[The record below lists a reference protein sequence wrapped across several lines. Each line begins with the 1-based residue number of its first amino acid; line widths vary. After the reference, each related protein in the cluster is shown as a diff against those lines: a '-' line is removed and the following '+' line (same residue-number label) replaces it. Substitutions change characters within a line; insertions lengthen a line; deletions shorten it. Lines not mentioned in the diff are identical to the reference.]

1 MNRLTPLLVLTVLA
15 LTFTGN
21 GVVTLCGLLSLL
33 GSEPHY
39 HEESLGN
46 TFCFDSGGHAHHHE
60 GQPVPCSDYC
70 MIDLPE
76 ATLFKVQQNKHIPF
90 FSILPSR
97 GMVDRQIAFRA
108 STTGYLLGQLTYHTQ
123 AKDSSPPF
131 TGRFLL

>member
-1 MNRLTPLLVLTVLA
+1 MIRLTPISLLTVLA
-15 LTFTGN
+15 LIPMGN
-21 GVVTLCGLLSLL
+21 GIVTFCGLLSLL
-33 GSEPHY
+33 GSEPHH
-39 HEESLGN
+39 HEESLGKSL
-46 TFCFDSGGHAHHHE
+46 CLEDEGYAHQNE
-60 GQPVPCSDYC
+60 EKPAPCSDYC

>member
-1 MNRLTPLLVLTVLA
+1 MFRLTPILLLTVLA
-15 LTFTGN
+15 LIPMGI
-21 GVVTLCGLLSLL
+21 GVVTLCGLHSLL
-33 GSEPHY
+33 GSEPHH
-39 HEESLGN
+39 HEKSLGS
-46 TFCFDSGGHAHHHE
+46 TLCLETEGHAHHHE
-60 GQPVPCSDYC
+60 EQPVPCSDYC

-97 GMVDRQIAFRA
+97 GIVDRQIAFRA